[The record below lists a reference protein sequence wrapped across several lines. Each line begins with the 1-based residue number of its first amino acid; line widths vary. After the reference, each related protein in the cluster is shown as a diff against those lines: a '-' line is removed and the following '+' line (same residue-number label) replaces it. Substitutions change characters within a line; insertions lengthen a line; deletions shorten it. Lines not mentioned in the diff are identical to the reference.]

1 MSEAVVVDASVAVKW
16 FVKEEGAEDAFR
28 LLEGAKEIRAPQII
42 FGEVANA
49 LWKKIRRRDIAPETG
64 VDALGFL
71 SGYLGTI
78 IAAEDLLSGA
88 LRLACA
94 IDHPVYD
101 CLYVEGAR
109 QLELPLITA
118 DTRLI
123 RKFSASP
130 YAASILPLSDWH
142 P

>member
-1 MSEAVVVDASVAVKW
+1 MSDPVVVDASVAVKW

-28 LLEGAKEIRAPQII
+28 LLEGASEIRAPQII

-49 LWKKIRRRDIAPETG
+49 LWKKARRGDIAPQTG

-71 SGYLGTI
+71 SGYIGRV
-78 IAAEDLLSGA
+78 IAAENLLSRA
-88 LRLACA
+88 LHLACA

-109 QLELPLITA
+109 QLDLPLITA
-118 DTRLI
+118 DARLI
-123 RKFSASP
+123 RTFAASP
-130 YAASILPLSDWH
+130 YAASILPLSDWR